1 MNDNNDVNKNESRTY
16 VEVIGDT
23 VYDKH
28 LIATICISL
37 IFSLGAFLIGK
48 NIFPHIAPET
58 MVQSY
63 SLLLGIA
70 GSLVGL
76 VVNALLF
83 KPKRTLSETANSS
96 EELREVYEELQ
107 FDLAEERVAI
117 LNDPVTYKEMKELGI
132 AEVCIFQKRR
142 ILRIEYVND
151 CNYLRYYRRRAVYAN
166 WSRVGIR

>member
-1 MNDNNDVNKNESRTY
+1 MYDKNGVKRDESRTY

-23 VYDKH
+23 VYGKH
-28 LIATICISL
+28 LIATICISV

-48 NIFPHIAPET
+48 NIFPQIAPES

-76 VVNALLF
+76 IVNALLF

-96 EELREVYEELQ
+96 EELQKVYEELQ
-107 FDLAEERVAI
+107 FDLVEERKAI
-117 LNDPVTYKEMKELGI
+117 LDDPVILKEMKELGI
-132 AEVCIFQKRR
+132 AEM
-142 ILRIEYVND
+142 
-151 CNYLRYYRRRAVYAN
+151 YLADEEVPKN
-166 WSRVGIR
+166 

>member
-1 MNDNNDVNKNESRTY
+1 MNNNNDVNQNESRTY

-48 NIFPHIAPET
+48 SIFPRFAPET

-83 KPKRTLSETANSS
+83 KPKRTLNETANTS
-96 EELREVYEELQ
+96 EELKEVYEELQ

-117 LNDPVTYKEMKELGI
+117 LNDPVLHKEMKELGI
-132 AEVCIFQKRR
+132 AEM
-142 ILRIEYVND
+142 
-151 CNYLRYYRRRAVYAN
+151 YLAEKEDPKN
-166 WSRVGIR
+166 

>member
-1 MNDNNDVNKNESRTY
+1 MDAKNDVNKNQSRTY

-48 NIFPHIAPET
+48 NIFPRFAPET

-83 KPKRTLSETANSS
+83 KPKRTLSESANTS
-96 EELREVYEELQ
+96 EELKEVYDELQ
-107 FDLAEERVAI
+107 FDLAEERIAI
-117 LNDPVTYKEMKELGI
+117 LNDPVLHKEMKELGI
-132 AEVCIFQKRR
+132 AEM
-142 ILRIEYVND
+142 
-151 CNYLRYYRRRAVYAN
+151 YLAEKEDPKN
-166 WSRVGIR
+166 

>member
-1 MNDNNDVNKNESRTY
+1 MNENNDVNQNESRTY

-48 NIFPHIAPET
+48 SIFPRFAPET

-96 EELREVYEELQ
+96 EELSKVYEELQ
-107 FDLAEERVAI
+107 FDLAEERIAI
-117 LNDPVTYKEMKELGI
+117 LNDPLLHKEMKELGI
-132 AEVCIFQKRR
+132 AEM
-142 ILRIEYVND
+142 
-151 CNYLRYYRRRAVYAN
+151 YLAEKEDPKN
-166 WSRVGIR
+166 